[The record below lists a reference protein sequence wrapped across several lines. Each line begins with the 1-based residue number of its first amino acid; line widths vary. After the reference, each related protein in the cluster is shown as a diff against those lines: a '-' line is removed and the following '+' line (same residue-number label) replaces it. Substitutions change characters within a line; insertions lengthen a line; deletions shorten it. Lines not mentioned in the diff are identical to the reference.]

1 MDAKVIRY
9 LKKLPLF
16 EGLPEDVLAE
26 LAGKVTEQEL
36 VKDEVLF
43 RQGDPGDAVYVVR
56 TGWMKI
62 VVNDSAGQELTINQ
76 VGPAEIIGEMSL
88 LDDRPRAA
96 GAVALSPAQLYR
108 LDNGDFQAVIDRFP
122 QLGMLFARNISER
135 LRFNI
140 TYLQNAVEW
149 SYQVARGDYSFVME
163 QLEEVQ
169 STIVDTRKP
178 DDARARQLL
187 SAFFEMVKEVKQR
200 EDTLKQQLQKF
211 NITLDEAKRQEDVE
225 ELTQK
230 TFFQRIQTESQ
241 KLRKDAE

>member
-26 LAGKVTEQEL
+26 LAGAVTEQEL
-36 VKDEVLF
+36 VKGDVLF
-43 RQGDPGDAVYVVR
+43 RQADPGDAVYVVR

-96 GAVALSPAQLYR
+96 GAVALSPVQVYR
-108 LDNGDFQAVIDRFP
+108 LDNEDFKAVIDRYP

-169 STIVDTRKP
+169 FTIVDSRKP

-200 EDTLKQQLQKF
+200 EDKLKLQLQKF

-230 TFFQRIQTESQ
+230 TGNFTYPLKMVYFRAT
-241 KLRKDAE
+241 